1 MMQQVTNKKY
11 MKNITHK
18 KVLAVEGKDECNFFK
33 ALLDDM
39 GITEYQIYDIGGKPK
54 FKIKIPALIKTS
66 DLDFDKVEVFAIIR
80 DADGN
85 HRGAFESISSIVKKA
100 GLEEPLKVGT
110 FGDGNPKVVIFI
122 MPGNSENGML
132 EDLCLQTVKNRTVME
147 HVDHYID
154 CVQKIE
160 EGPKIIA
167 KAKAQVY
174 LASKPETVYSVG
186 LGAQKKYW
194 DFTSDALNDLKI
206 FLENMR

>member
-1 MMQQVTNKKY
+1 MQQDTKKQY

-39 GITEYQIYDIGGKPK
+39 GITEYQIYDIGGKQE
-54 FKIKIPALIKTS
+54 FKTKIPALVKTS

-80 DADGN
+80 DADDN
-85 HRGAFESISSIVKKA
+85 HEGAFKSISSIVKKA
-100 GLEEPLKVGT
+100 GLKEPLKVDT
-110 FGDGNPKVVIFI
+110 FGDGNPKVGIFI

-132 EDLCLQTVKNRTVME
+132 EDLCLQTVEDKPVMK

-160 EGPKIIA
+160 DGPKIIA

-174 LASKPETVYSVG
+174 LASKPVTVYSVG

-194 DFTSDALNDLKI
+194 DFTSNTLNDLKE

>member
-1 MMQQVTNKKY
+1 MQKDTKKADL
-11 MKNITHK
+11 KNITHK
-18 KVLAVEGKDECNFFK
+18 KVLAVEGKDECNFFE

-39 GITEYQIYDIGGKPK
+39 GITEFQTYDIGGKDK
-54 FKIKIPALIKTS
+54 FRTKIPALVKTS
-66 DLDFDKVEVFAIIR
+66 DLDFEIVEVFAIIR
-80 DADGN
+80 DADNN
-85 HRGAFESISSIVKKA
+85 HEGAFESISTIVKNA
-100 GLEEPLKVGT
+100 GLKGPPKVNT
-110 FGDGNPKVVIFI
+110 FGDENPKVGIFI

-132 EDLCLQTVKNRTVME
+132 EDLCLQTVENRPVME

-160 EGPKIIA
+160 DGPKIIA

-186 LGAQKKYW
+186 LGAKKKYW
-194 DFTSDALNDLKI
+194 DFTSDALNDLKE

>member
-1 MMQQVTNKKY
+1 

-18 KVLAVEGKDECNFFK
+18 KVLAVEGKDECNFFE

-39 GITEYQIYDIGGKPK
+39 SITEYQIYDIGGKRE
-54 FKIKIPALIKTS
+54 FKNKIPALVKTS

-80 DADGN
+80 DADDN
-85 HRGAFESISSIVKKA
+85 HEGAFESISSIVKKT
-100 GLEEPLKVGT
+100 GLKEPLKVET
-110 FGDGNPKVVIFI
+110 FGDGNPKVGIFI

-132 EDLCLQTVKNRTVME
+132 EDLCLQTVEDKPVMK
-147 HVDHYID
+147 HVNHYID
-154 CVQKIE
+154 SVQKIE
-160 EGPKIIA
+160 DGPKIIA

-174 LASKPETVYSVG
+174 LASKPVTVYSVG

-194 DFTSDALNDLKI
+194 DFTSGALDGVKQ

>member
-1 MMQQVTNKKY
+1 MQQDTEKAD

-18 KVLAVEGKDECNFFK
+18 KVLAVEGNDECVFFE

-39 GITEYQIYDIGGKPK
+39 GITECQIYDIEGKDK
-54 FKIKIPALIKTS
+54 FKAKIPALVKTS

-80 DADGN
+80 DADKS
-85 HRGAFESISSIVKKA
+85 HEDAFKSISNIVKKT
-100 GLEEPLKVGT
+100 GLKEPPKVGT
-110 FGDGNPKVVIFI
+110 FGNGNPKVGIFI
-122 MPGNSENGML
+122 MPGNLENGML
-132 EDLCLQTVKNRTVME
+132 EDLCLQTVKNRPVME
-147 HVDHYID
+147 HVNHYIN

-186 LGAQKKYW
+186 LGAKKKYW
-194 DFTSDALNDLKI
+194 DFTSDALDDLKK